1 MYLTVRPVLLSCTR
15 TVLYVYWK
23 KAGWDDTKKVLDE
36 GLAATKREVV
46 ATNNVRMLLKL
57 QAFG

>member
-1 MYLTVRPVLLSCTR
+1 
-15 TVLYVYWK
+15 VYWK

-57 QAFG
+57 QVKYNMVSI